1 MRRVWQ
7 NGQIV
12 DLTEARIS
20 ITDRGFLLGDG
31 LFETMPVYRH
41 RVFDLDAH
49 LERLASGL
57 ALLNLGEGL
66 ELAKLRAE
74 IAAYLAA
81 EEMESAVLRLTITR
95 GPGPRGL
102 LPPETLCPTVL
113 MTLSSM
119 PAARK
124 EPLALHVAA
133 VTRRNECSPLSRIK
147 ALPYLDNVLALQEA
161 RTHGADEALL
171 LNTRGTIACA
181 SAANVFALREGLM
194 ETSLISDGALP
205 GTMRGLVLTLAKEAG
220 LAAVERTLYVE
231 DLAAADEVFITNSIS
246 RLTMVK
252 ECNGEPI
259 GGRAARAVE
268 QLRALIAARFDA
280 M

>member
-49 LERLASGL
+49 LKRLASGL
-57 ALLNLGEGL
+57 ALLNLGGVDL
-66 ELAKLRAE
+66 DQLRTE

-81 EEMESAVLRLTITR
+81 AELESAVLRVTITR

-102 LPPETLCPTVL
+102 LPPETPCPTVL

-133 VTRRNECSPLSRIK
+133 VTRRNECSPISRIK
-147 ALPYLDNVLALQEA
+147 ALPYLDHVLALQEA
-161 RTHGADEALL
+161 RAHGADEALL

-194 ETSLISDGALP
+194 ETPLISDGALP

-252 ECNGEPI
+252 ECNGEPV
-259 GGRAARAVE
+259 GGRAARTVA